1 MRVLVIAAATY
12 ADVHTRKL
20 FQHAADQGAEILL
33 AMPARLRHPFAP
45 GHVEDTPWPTPGVR
59 LARLATWCSHEN
71 GTHVLMR
78 GVSRLIKDFRPDI
91 IHCVLEPWSL
101 TCLQVLGSPSRARR
115 RTKFGVQPCET
126 KPEQGG
132 AISRII
138 RGFLARRV
146 LRRCDFFVGWSTAV
160 VKAAL
165 RYGLDGRTVAVAPA
179 VGVDTDLFR
188 PAATG
193 EKRTI
198 RGELGFNEPDDFLV
212 GYVGRFVEEKG
223 LLDLLAA
230 MDRAALAEPRLHLIL
245 LGAGPLETTLRAAA
259 AARPW
264 MRLMGPRNQEQLS
277 RFLRALDLFVLS
289 SRTTDRW
296 EEQFGLVLVEA
307 MASGVPVIGTAC
319 GAIPEVLLDTGWIVT
334 EGDISALSACIVGAV
349 GNPDD
354 LESRSLV
361 ARRRAE
367 SSFSARVVSRRL
379 MEIWATACAGAKP

>member
-1 MRVLVIAAATY
+1 MRVLVLAVATY

-20 FQHAADQGAEILL
+20 FQDAADQGAEVLL
-33 AMPARLRHPFAP
+33 AMPERLRHPFAP
-45 GHVEDTPWPTPGVR
+45 VHVEETPWPTPGVR
-59 LARLATWCSHEN
+59 LERLATWCSHEN

-115 RTKFGVQPCET
+115 RAKFGVQPGET
-126 KPEQGG
+126 KLEQGG
-132 AISRII
+132 AISRTI

-146 LRRCDFFVGWSTAV
+146 LRRCDYFVGWSTPV
-160 VKAAL
+160 VRAAL
-165 RYGLDGRTVAVAPA
+165 RYGLDGRPVAVTPA
-179 VGVDTDLFR
+179 VGVDTELFR
-188 PAATG
+188 PAAIG
-193 EKRTI
+193 EKRAI
-198 RGELGFNEPDDFLV
+198 RKELGFNEPNGFLV

-230 MDRAALAEPRLHLIL
+230 VDRAVLAEPRLSLVL

-264 MRLMGPRNQEQLS
+264 MRLMGPRSQEELS
-277 RFLRALDLFVLS
+277 RFLRALDLFVLA

-319 GAIPEVLLDTGWIVT
+319 GAIPEVLLDAGWIVA
-334 EGDISALSACIVGAV
+334 EGDVSALADCVVGAV
-349 GNPDD
+349 RNPED
-354 LESRSLV
+354 LGARSLI

-367 SSFSARVVSRRL
+367 SSFSAHAVSRGL